1 MDLRVLLPMVYRKLS
16 GDQQDAQ
23 EWYHFFLEAID
34 HIRSQ
39 YLQNTKE
46 TTENHFSSSDEL
58 EDDDP
63 ILTGKYNNNSNGEI
77 EDDDNCISYAQL
89 IIPKASKSGV
99 VNNVHNNSN
108 SNHNVS
114 INGMNG
120 NVDLFSQLRIP
131 FLGSLE
137 SHLFCGYCKNHVS

>member
-1 MDLRVLLPMVYRKLS
+1 MVYRKLS

-63 ILTGKYNNNSNGEI
+63 ILTGKYNNSNGEI
-77 EDDDNCISYAQL
+77 EEDDKIASFAQL
-89 IIPKASKSGV
+89 IIPKVSKPA
-99 VNNVHNNSN
+99 VNNNYVNNMS
-108 SNHNVS
+108 V
-114 INGMNG
+114 NGVNG
-120 NVDLFSQLRIP
+120 NLDLFTQLRIP